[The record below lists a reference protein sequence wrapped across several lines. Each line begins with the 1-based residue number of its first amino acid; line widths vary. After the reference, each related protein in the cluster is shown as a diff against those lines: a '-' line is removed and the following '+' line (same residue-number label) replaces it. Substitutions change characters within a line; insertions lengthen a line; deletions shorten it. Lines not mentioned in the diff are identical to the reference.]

1 MAVFDVTE
9 LRVYQR
15 ALNILPSIHK
25 LALQLPREYRSL
37 MMQIIASAQSIPPLL
52 AEGFAKR
59 LSLKEFKRFARMALG
74 SSDETI
80 THAREIY
87 IISKVHFLIDKNLCI
102 QIGKEYKIISKQLN
116 SLIKNWRDY
125 SETKTKSSD

>member
-59 LSLKEFKRFARMALG
+59 SSLKEFKRFARMALG